1 MSICQSCYM
10 DFSKLLQVFL
20 PHFLLA
26 LAGGQEHQLDE
37 EQDDELVNII
47 TMMQNG
53 FRCLDVT
60 INNAYMLMSL
70 LFTFLSPQKSFTYFF
85 FFEEQVDADFDV
97 DYHAIRFLQQPWTL
111 LKAKYLVAIYC

>member
-20 PHFLLA
+20 PLFLLA

-47 TMMQNG
+47 TMMQKG
-53 FRCLDVT
+53 FRCLYVT

-70 LFTFLSPQKSFTYFF
+70 LFIFYRHKNLLLTFF
-85 FFEEQVDADFDV
+85 F
-97 DYHAIRFLQQPWTL
+97 
-111 LKAKYLVAIYC
+111 